1 MSKKSKTIFVEQLVL
16 VQDPILGSKYELQMV
31 EVPVTLQDGTSEE
44 LLKNH
49 GIDVV
54 AELTETLT
62 KEVKKVTKKATKKA
76 PKKAPKDEQ

>member
-1 MSKKSKTIFVEQLVL
+1 MSKKPHTIFVEQLVL

-31 EVPVTLQDGTSEE
+31 EVEVTLQDGTSKE
-44 LLKNH
+44 LLENH

-62 KEVKKVTKKATKKA
+62 KELKKATKKA
-76 PKKAPKDEQ
+76 PKKAPKNEQ

>member
-1 MSKKSKTIFVEQLVL
+1 MEKKTNTIFVEQLVL
-16 VQDPILGSKYELQMV
+16 VQDQILGSKYELQMA
-31 EVPVTLQDGTSEE
+31 EVKVTLQDGTPKE

-62 KEVKKVTKKATKKA
+62 KELKKATKKA
-76 PKKAPKDEQ
+76 AKNEQ